1 MLRVAGE
8 VDACTIPILHCAL
21 DEGLDRDPAHLVVDL
36 TRVTFCS
43 AQGLDLL
50 TQTRRIA
57 AVKAT
62 GYVVTGVPPHIQ
74 RVWSLCWGDVVPI
87 RYHSTAAALTAIRA
101 AEPLTT

>member
-1 MLRVAGE
+1 MRSYADSAGALVRLDDHVA
-8 VDACTIPILHCAL
+8 A
-21 DEGLDRDPAHLVVDL
+21 L